1 MAEEEQPKNEVDD
14 KPTYDEL
21 LDYCGELTYFVDTSW
36 SALLMQADSIGRDL
50 FDLNAT
56 FDEFLD
62 RCGQIPPELHPILG
76 VIKGDIRSMKESI
89 GQSMGMVDALEEER
103 FGKCEER
110 VFDSDDESGI
120 DLVYIPGVG
129 VDYRKRNEEKKDDL
143 KEKHHESEE

>member
-1 MAEEEQPKNEVDD
+1 MAAEKEEPTNPESNDDD

-50 FDLNAT
+50 VDLNSA

-76 VIKGDIRSMKESI
+76 GIQGDIRSMKESI
-89 GQSMGMVDALEEER
+89 TQSMGMVDALEEER

-110 VFDSDDESGI
+110 VFDSDDETGV
-120 DLVYIPGVG
+120 DLVYLPGVG
-129 VDYRKRNEEKKDDL
+129 VDYRKRDEEEKK
-143 KEKHHESEE
+143 KESKE